1 MQLKSKQVRSRI
13 LPGVGQQPLQGSCI
27 SAEMGIKAEGVYID
41 FLFQFIVV
49 QSLSQPL
56 GCSTLGSTA
65 LHYLS
70 EFAQIQVH

>member
-49 QSLSQPL
+49 QSLS
-56 GCSTLGSTA
+56 
-65 LHYLS
+65 
-70 EFAQIQVH
+70 